1 MSVDQEKLKALN
13 EALGKIEKDFGKG
26 SVMKLGEAT
35 SMSIDVI
42 STGAIGLDIAIG
54 IGGLPRGRIVEVY
67 GPESSGKTTVALSCV
82 ASAQK
87 DGGIAAFIDAEHA
100 LDPVYAKALGVN
112 VDNLIISKPYTGE
125 QALEIAE
132 ALIRSG
138 AIDIIV
144 IDSVAAL
151 VPKAE
156 IDGDMG
162 DSHVGLQA
170 RLMSQALRKLTG
182 SIKKSNCV
190 AIFINQLREKVGIMF
205 GNPETTTGGRALKF
219 YSSVRLDVRKIDTI
233 KQGDKV
239 IGSRTRVKV
248 VKNKVA
254 PPFKQAEF
262 DIMYGEGIS
271 KIGDLLDIAADV
283 DIVKKSGSWYSY
295 NDTKL
300 GQGRENV
307 KKFLEDN
314 LDLTTEIDEKVR
326 AFYNLNEEHEE
337 SGTSVSKE
345 IVEE

>member
-100 LDPVYAKALGVN
+100 LDPVYAKALGVD
-112 VDNLIISKPYTGE
+112 VENLIISQPDTGE

-307 KKFLEDN
+307 KKFLQDN
-314 LDLTTEIDEKVR
+314 PDLIKEIDEKVR
-326 AFYNLNEEHEE
+326 HYYKLDETRENAQEEDDTLLNLE
-337 SGTSVSKE
+337 
-345 IVEE
+345 